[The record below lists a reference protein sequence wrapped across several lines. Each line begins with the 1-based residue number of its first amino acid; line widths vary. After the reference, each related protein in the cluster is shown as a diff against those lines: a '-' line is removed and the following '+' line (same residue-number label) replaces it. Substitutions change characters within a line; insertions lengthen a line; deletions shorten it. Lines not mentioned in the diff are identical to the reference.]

1 MFEEEDKTF
10 IRETFSTHANEI
22 KKEVK
27 TEISSIKKEMAS
39 FNNRCH
45 DTHKEVDDRINS
57 NSTKIIVLKTEADIL
72 GKDHK
77 LLSNRFWGFIAIAV
91 VASICLILKTA
102 LS

>member
-57 NSTKIIVLKTEADIL
+57 NS
-72 GKDHK
+72 KDNCFK
-77 LLSNRFWGFIAIAV
+77 NRSRYSWQRP
-91 VASICLILKTA
+91 
-102 LS
+102 